1 MRWRKRRCSA
11 VCRPPRKNV
20 VELEIFSYISP
31 MSMILAL
38 QGSDVTESQ
47 LGFFLFVFNK
57 QLQFL
62 SVLGVMSPHLV
73 GCGDW
78 NDFY

>member
-1 MRWRKRRCSA
+1 M
-11 VCRPPRKNV
+11 
-20 VELEIFSYISP
+20 
-31 MSMILAL
+31 
-38 QGSDVTESQ
+38 TESQ

-62 SVLGVMSPHLV
+62 SVLRVMSPHLV